1 MKENHGR
8 WMRRVLGDPAA
19 SQVVATSTTPTN
31 DALLAKIARDLAA
44 AEEHLAALAPY
55 TPHAALYAQE
65 VRQLRQRIVAVSG
78 PGPASPGGPGHRR

>member
-31 DALLAKIARDLAA
+31 DALLAKIERDLAA

-65 VRQLRQRIVAVSG
+65 VRQLRLRIAALTETAPSS
-78 PGPASPGGPGHRR
+78 PAGTKHRW